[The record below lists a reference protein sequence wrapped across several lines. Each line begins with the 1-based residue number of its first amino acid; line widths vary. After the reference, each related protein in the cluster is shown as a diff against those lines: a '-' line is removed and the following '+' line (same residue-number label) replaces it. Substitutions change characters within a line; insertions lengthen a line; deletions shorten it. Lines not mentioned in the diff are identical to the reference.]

1 MPERP
6 DALEA
11 LRRPITPLAPPS
23 EFAASLRR
31 RLEQELGMTVTDRF
45 VSPSVEVDGTLAM
58 VHLRVGDADRAM
70 RFFGALFGWQAER
83 VPFEGHISHYTVNTD
98 LTLRILDDPS
108 APPVV
113 PNYRVTDV
121 DGAVRSIERAGGRV
135 EASEVTPDGGGWVR
149 GEDDQGVPLLLLRPG
164 RYHRSAPPAQAA
176 SGEVGLVFIR
186 ADAGRAERFYR
197 ATLGWHLERV
207 HPASNYFE
215 AVALVGV
222 FDEAAAFGR
231 EVTPSATLY
240 LSVAAL
246 RPVLSRIEQL
256 GGRSGQAAQDM
267 GPYFT
272 AMCSDDQGTEFGL
285 MAETM
290 D

>member
-1 MPERP
+1 
-6 DALEA
+6 
-11 LRRPITPLAPPS
+11 
-23 EFAASLRR
+23 
-31 RLEQELGMTVTDRF
+31 TVTDRF

-149 GEDDQGVPLLLLRPG
+149 GEDDQGVPLLLFRPG

-207 HPASNYFE
+207 HPASSYWRPRDARGQARRSCRWPDNRRFGSKR
-215 AVALVGV
+215 GV
-222 FDEAAAFGR
+222 ILARAFGL
-231 EVTPSATLY
+231 A
-240 LSVAAL
+240 LSGDPVAPCSQ
-246 RPVLSRIEQL
+246 RGTSS
-256 GGRSGQAAQDM
+256 RSGVAR
-267 GPYFT
+267 GSWYSRGCPEGRP
-272 AMCSDDQGTEFGL
+272 SWQGTGVCGFPSRHDASSEPQERTRHVASL
-285 MAETM
+285 CP
-290 D
+290 DHRSR